1 MGVSLERTES
11 GSPEFLCPHQ
21 GPGGS
26 QAWGCAQSCLSPVH
40 PRGAPSRSHCQ
51 YSPRG
56 HIVVEI
62 KKVKSEHAS
71 GRQFPMADCL
81 LFPQDLGRSLRA
93 GQAPGPGLRQGGVRS
108 TFCKVQ
114 IVNLVRLWGP
124 RGHCCT
130 CAAGCVHKAGCR
142 SDLAQGLQLQSC
154 FGSVRRSLFAK

>member
-1 MGVSLERTES
+1 MAVPSSCVHTRD
-11 GSPEFLCPHQ
+11 PEGARH
-21 GPGGS
+21 GG
-26 QAWGCAQSCLSPVH
+26 AQSCLSPVH
-40 PRGAPSRSHCQ
+40 PRGAPSRSHRQ
-51 YSPRG
+51 HSPRG

-71 GRQFPMADCL
+71 GGQFPMADYL

-93 GQAPGPGLRQGGVRS
+93 GQAPGPALRQGGVRS

-130 CAAGCVHKAGCR
+130 RAAGCVHKAGCR